1 MLAVVTTGNGGFER
15 LEIQSIPIP
24 ELGPGEVLLQVLAAG
39 VNNTDINTRVGWYA
53 STVVLGT
60 EVLVGGATLVVGGAT
75 GAGSTFGTGAGAT
88 GARTASGS
96 SGIGGRAKCWP
107 G

>member
-60 EVLVGGATLVVGGAT
+60 DTTARASETAAVQEPQQGWNGATPSA
-75 GAGSTFGTGAGAT
+75 
-88 GARTASGS
+88 
-96 SGIGGRAKCWP
+96 
-107 G
+107 